1 MGDEEPRDDRG
12 VRLHLQSLRR
22 EHPNAEIVTEHIR
35 IDDEIAI
42 FRATVTI
49 PGGGKATGHGSV
61 RAQADATYIE
71 SAEMKALA
79 RALAVLGFSAQPAE
93 GEAAPMPG
101 PSRRASAGIRSIGA
115 SADADA
121 PTESQGPAQPRP
133 EPPRREPSRPG
144 TPDRPVSPEG
154 AATAGRGTP
163 PLTPFPRPSAR
174 PSEADPP
181 LEDFSWTAFWRW
193 AREQGFETKS
203 AIENFVGRSIQSLSP
218 GEVRQLIQAKRSNS

>member
-12 VRLHLQSLRR
+12 VRMQLQSLRR

-71 SAEMKALA
+71 SAELRALA
-79 RALAVLGFSAQPAE
+79 RALAVLGFPAQPAQ
-93 GEAAPMPG
+93 GEASPTPVS
-101 PSRRASAGIRSIGA
+101 SRRASAEIRTIGTG
-115 SADADA
+115 ADA
-121 PTESQGPAQPRP
+121 PTEPQVPVQPRP
-133 EPPRREPSRPG
+133 EPTKRPESPKSA
-144 TPDRPVSPEG
+144 TPERPVSPEG
-154 AATAGRGTP
+154 ATSAERGTP
-163 PLTPFPRPSAR
+163 PVTPFPRPATR

-203 AIENFVGRSIQSLSP
+203 AIETFVGRSIQSLSP